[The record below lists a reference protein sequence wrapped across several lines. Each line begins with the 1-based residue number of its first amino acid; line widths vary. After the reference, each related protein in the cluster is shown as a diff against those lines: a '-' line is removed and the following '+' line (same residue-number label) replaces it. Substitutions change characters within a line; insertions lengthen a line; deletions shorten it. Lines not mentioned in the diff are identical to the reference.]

1 MEKSEKIRKFASA
14 DIYPVLTS
22 KFCNGRDPLEI
33 LRALVGAG
41 IQVVQM
47 REKEMDA
54 LSFYR
59 LSEQARRITAD
70 SGTLLIINDR
80 VDVALAVE
88 ADGVHL
94 GQTDFPFTKAS
105 QLWPN
110 LLIGVSTHSPAEIS
124 EAVEGGA
131 SMINIGPIFPTLTKE
146 KLANPV
152 GLENLAVWISGVPVP
167 VSVMGGIKESNIAL
181 VRRAGAK
188 IFAMV
193 TEITMADDIPSKI
206 RSLRRALHD

>member
-1 MEKSEKIRKFASA
+1 MEKSEAIGKFATA
-14 DIYPVLTS
+14 DLYPVLTT
-22 KFCNGRDPLEI
+22 KFCNGRDPLEL
-33 LRALVGAG
+33 LRELMDVG
-41 IQVVQM
+41 IKVVQI

-59 LSEQARRITAD
+59 LSEQARRITSE

-80 VDVALAVE
+80 VDVALAVD

-110 LLIGVSTHSPAEIS
+110 LLIGVSTHSPEEIS
-124 EAVEGGA
+124 AAVEGGA
-131 SMINIGPIFPTLTKE
+131 SMINIGPIFPTSTKE
-146 KLANPV
+146 KLPILV
-152 GLENLAVWISGVPVP
+152 GLENLSAWSRNLPLP
-167 VSVMGGIKESNIAL
+167 FSVMGGIKESNIAQ
-181 VRRAGAK
+181 VRTAGGM

-193 TEITMADDIPSKI
+193 TEITMAENVSRKVRD
-206 RSLRRALHD
+206 LRRALNG